1 MTDND
6 ATRVVLVTGM
16 SGAGKSSALKCLE
29 DLGYEAIDN
38 LPLQL
43 LGRLLHQG
51 EDKSGGG
58 ALAEAVA
65 IGVDIRTRDFAVG
78 PLLEQLE
85 PLTAGPGLDISI
97 LFLDCD
103 DQHLR
108 RRFTETRRR
117 HPLADDRPVTDG
129 IAHER
134 VLMAPLREKADDAI
148 DTSNLSVADLR
159 LLIDGKFTLDAG
171 RDMTVT
177 VTSFAY
183 RQGLPRE
190 ADLVFDVRF
199 LANPHYVEDLR
210 PLTGMDAA
218 VGDHI
223 AADGAF
229 PPFRD
234 SLFGLIGQ
242 LLPHYKREGKSYLTV
257 AIGCTGGR
265 HRSVYVAE
273 QMAAWLR
280 QEGEHVHVRHR
291 ELSAPVEEASAGSE
305 KEGSTR

>member
-1 MTDND
+1 MTDQ
-6 ATRVVLVTGM
+6 APARVVLVTGL

-29 DLGYEAIDN
+29 DMGYEAIDN

-51 EDKSGGG
+51 EDKSGSG
-58 ALAEAVA
+58 ALAGAVA
-65 IGVDIRTRDFAVG
+65 IGVDFRTRDFAVG

-85 PLTAGPGLDISI
+85 PLTARPGLDLSI

-134 VLMAPLREKADDAI
+134 TLMAGLREKADVAI

-159 LLIDGKFTLDAG
+159 LLIEGKYALDAG

-199 LANPHYVEDLR
+199 LANPHYVDNLR
-210 PLTGMDAA
+210 PLTGIDRA
-218 VGDHI
+218 VGEHI
-223 AADGAF
+223 AADPAF
-229 PPFRD
+229 PPFRE

-257 AIGCTGGR
+257 AVGCTGGR

-273 QMAAWLR
+273 RLADWLR
-280 QEGEHVHVRHR
+280 ERGEHVHVRHR
-291 ELSAPVEEASAGSE
+291 ELSALAAEQSTGSGT
-305 KEGSTR
+305 EGSI